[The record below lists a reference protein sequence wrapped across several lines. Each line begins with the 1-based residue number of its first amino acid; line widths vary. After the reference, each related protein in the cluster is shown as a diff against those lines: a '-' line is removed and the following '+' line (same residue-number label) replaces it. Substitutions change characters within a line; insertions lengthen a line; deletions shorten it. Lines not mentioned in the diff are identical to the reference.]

1 MRRTYV
7 GMLIL
12 LLSFGDVPAGRAD
25 STSADNLLAQGR
37 ALYHGQTPFTGVVR
51 VGNITLP
58 PSAGACA
65 NCHGLSGEGS
75 REGGV
80 TVPGIT
86 WARLNQPQRGR
97 SEYRSTREVLD
108 AIESGK
114 GRDGKLLHQP
124 MPTIALT
131 IEEEAALLAY
141 LQVIGSEREL
151 VQGVSNDRILLGAMM
166 PLTPAGLYG
175 EQIRAGL
182 EERFAAINREGGI
195 FGRRIELV
203 VEDSGRHGVD
213 AARALDRLAT
223 RHRVFALVGSVVPE
237 LSTELSDTIRRHDL
251 PIVATLGVAIQ
262 DSTASNLTYLLPS
275 VAEQLT
281 QLIKEVK
288 SHCNAE
294 SGIALLYEPRQALV
308 EAVETAVAN
317 EPSIRLVRMNRA
329 DLDRLS
335 EEWSRL
341 AASPSIVLGSEGF
354 VAQVRAKAVAASND
368 AGSCLATLAMLSGV
382 PPMAQPGRMGGD
394 TSVGLPE
401 VIGLPMPVRGMRLQQ
416 QFQGGALWSYLA
428 DLSART
434 IAEVLSRSGRVLH
447 YASFNRA
454 LYSLHGFEPDEGLP
468 VQYSPQQRHG
478 LSVAHIWWRT
488 QHANKQDTYQP

>member
-1 MRRTYV
+1 MRGNYV
-7 GMLIL
+7 VIFMLFLGLGGTSI
-12 LLSFGDVPAGRAD
+12 GHAD
-25 STSADNLLAQGR
+25 SGAAEDLLARGR
-37 ALYHGQTPFTGVVR
+37 ALYHGQTPFSGVVR
-51 VGNITLP
+51 AGHIILP
-58 PSAGACA
+58 SSAGACA

-80 TVPGIT
+80 TVPGIA
-86 WARLNQPQRGR
+86 WARLSQPQRGK
-97 SEYRSTREVLD
+97 SEYGSAREVLD
-108 AIESGK
+108 AIET
-114 GRDGKLLHQP
+114 GRGREGTHLQSP
-124 MPTIALT
+124 MPAVALT
-131 IEEEAALLAY
+131 TEEETALLAY
-141 LQVIGSEREL
+141 LQVIGTERES
-151 VQGVSNDRILLGAMM
+151 VQGVSDDRILLGAMM
-166 PLTPAGLYG
+166 PLTPAGSYG

-203 VEDSGRHGVD
+203 VEDSGRHGTDV
-213 AARALDRLAT
+213 ARALDRLAT

-237 LSTELSDTIRRHDL
+237 LSPELSDAIRRQDL

-294 SGIALLYEPRQALV
+294 SGIAVLHEPRQALA

-317 EPSIRLVRMNRA
+317 EPSIRLIRMNRV
-329 DLDRLS
+329 DLDRRS

-368 AGSCLATLAMLSGV
+368 AGTCLATLAMLSGI
-382 PPMAQPGRMGGD
+382 PPMAKLGRMGGD
-394 TSVGLPE
+394 TSIGLPE
-401 VIGLPMPVRGMRLQQ
+401 VIGLPMPVGGMRLQQ

-434 IAEVLSRSGRVLH
+434 IAEVLSRSGRVLN
-447 YASFNRA
+447 YASFNRS

-468 VQYSPQQRHG
+468 IQYSLQHRHG
-478 LSVAHIWWRT
+478 LSVAHLWGRT
-488 QHANKQDTYQP
+488 QHADK